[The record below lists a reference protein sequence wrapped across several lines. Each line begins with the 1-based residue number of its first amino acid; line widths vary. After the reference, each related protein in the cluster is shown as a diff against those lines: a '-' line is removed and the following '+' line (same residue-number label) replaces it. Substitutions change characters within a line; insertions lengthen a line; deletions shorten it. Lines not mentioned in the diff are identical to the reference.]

1 MAWQKRLKQLRREAR
16 LRWRASPLG
25 RGALRAAVVAA
36 EPVDSYQRWRAASQ
50 YNQRFP
56 SDRMSVEDGYALLP
70 AGSLPGT
77 NGIVETC
84 RRLFLEKKAILEAN
98 APTSEE
104 AARQQRSK
112 RSFLFN
118 LLDADDLHANPSLVD
133 FALSDPL
140 FSIVTNYFG
149 TIPSLAGVNLIYS
162 IPRVTPDE
170 HISSQLFHR
179 DPEGV
184 TQAKVF
190 LNIFDVDDS
199 HGPFTF
205 IPAAQSERIVPAML
219 RRRRQAGGWSRARYD
234 DEEIESQGGL
244 DGLVR
249 LLGPAGT
256 AAIADTSRCLHAG
269 SRLAPGRFRLCLFLQ
284 YRTSSHGT
292 ARNFQGRRFR
302 SDPVRWLAL
311 RRNAILD

>member
-1 MAWQKRLKQLRREAR
+1 MV
-16 LRWRASPLG
+16 LG
-25 RGALRAAVVAA
+25 AAPAVT
-36 EPVDSYQRWRAASQ
+36 EPVDYYQRRRAASR
-50 YNQRFP
+50 YNQQFP
-56 SDRMSVEDGYALLP
+56 SNRMPVDDGYALLP

-77 NGIVETC
+77 SDIIDTC
-84 RRLFLEKKAILEAN
+84 RRLFVEKKAIVEAN
-98 APTSEE
+98 TPTGEE
-104 AARQQRSK
+104 ADREQRSK

-118 LLDADDLHANPSLVD
+118 LLDDDDRRANPGLID

-162 IPRVTPDE
+162 IPRLIPDE

-190 LNIFDVDDS
+190 LNIFDVDEE

-205 IPAAQSERIVPAML
+205 VPARQSERIVPAIL
-219 RRRRQAGGWSRARYD
+219 RQRRQAGARSRARYD
-234 DEEIESQGGL
+234 DEEVKAQGGL
-244 DGLVR
+244 NGLVR
-249 LLGPAGT
+249 LLGPTGT

-269 SRLAPGRFRLCLFLQ
+269 SRLQPGHFRLCLFLQ
-284 YRTSSHGT
+284 YRTSDHS
-292 ARNFQGRRFR
+292 AMSFEARRFR
-302 SDPVRWLAL
+302 DDPVRWLAL
-311 RRNAILD
+311 RRTAVLE